1 MKIKIL
7 GTRGK
12 IPQPDP
18 RHKNYS
24 GILIDE
30 KILVD
35 AGEAEYLKYEPE
47 AIIFTHFHP
56 DHAFFVFNNEVFSPE
71 IPLFG
76 PEPQELV
83 PHLKVVSKKFRIG
96 EYSFTPVPV
105 IHALHLKSL
114 GYIIQKGEKSIF
126 ITGDVAW
133 IEKAN
138 LQEFPH
144 VDLVITEAS
153 FLRKG
158 GMIRRKEDKI
168 FGHTGIPDLIR
179 LLSPHTRRMVLVH
192 FGSWFFK
199 DVQESGKKLKSLET
213 EDLEIIPAHDGLEIE
228 V

>member
-1 MKIKIL
+1 MKVKVL

-12 IPQPDP
+12 IPQSTP

-24 GILIDE
+24 GILIDD
-30 KILVD
+30 KIMVD
-35 AGEAEYLKYEPE
+35 AGEAEYMEFNPE
-47 AIIFTHFHP
+47 AVVFTHFHP
-56 DHAFFVFNNEVFSPE
+56 DHAFFVFTEEKFDPV

-76 PEPQELV
+76 PEPQELI
-83 PHLKVVSKKFRIG
+83 PNLKVITKKFRIK
-96 EYSFTPVPV
+96 EYTFTPIPV

-114 GYIIQKGEKSIF
+114 GYIIQKGEKRIF

-138 LQEFPH
+138 LQAIPK

-158 GMIRRKEDKI
+158 GMIRRKNDKI

-179 LLSPHTRRMVLVH
+179 LLSPHTSKIVFVH

-199 DVQESGKKLKSLET
+199 DLKESRKTLKSMEH
-213 EDLEIIPAHDGLEIE
+213 EGLEIIPAHDGMEIE
-228 V
+228 I